1 MAELHRRLAY
11 AGWTASVVTM
21 TDIPV
26 NKAQLIGRAGDF
38 DGGRTAAW
46 MSGLANPAWRAVRDA
61 VTGHSIHC
69 VSSRPFSALTADLRL
84 GLRILGWMSTKTPVV
99 WYWWDQDWT
108 RVLPAG
114 AVPGKEHLNGGW
126 AVPGVPEVHVYR
138 REEAH
143 KVMIHECVHALGLDV
158 PTAVM
163 DPIRARF
170 EAALGRT
177 LWPHLGEAF
186 TEFYAEWL
194 WSIASSKGVTDA
206 AKRWTYQLACSESQA
221 AVVWDRIHGLKD
233 PEDTNVFAYYVLN
246 WVLMGHVGEVLYA
259 PIPSAALW
267 FDWWMASNDTL
278 NKMVADL
285 DSAVAKKDF
294 PMGMTCSG

>member
-1 MAELHRRLAY
+1 
-11 AGWTASVVTM
+11 M
-21 TDIPV
+21 TV
-26 NKAQLIGRAGDF
+26 
-38 DGGRTAAW
+38 
-46 MSGLANPAWRAVRDA
+46 
-61 VTGHSIHC
+61 
-69 VSSRPFSALTADLRL
+69 
-84 GLRILGWMSTKTPVV
+84 KTPVV

-114 AVPGKEHLNGGW
+114 AIPGKEHLNGGW

-163 DPIRARF
+163 DPIRVRF
-170 EAALGRT
+170 EGALGRR

-194 WSIASSKGVTDA
+194 WSIAAARSLADA
-206 AKRWTYQLACSESQA
+206 AKRWTYQRACSEGQA
-221 AVVWDRIHGLKD
+221 AVVWGRIRGLKE
-233 PEDTNVFAYYVLN
+233 PEDTNVFAYYVLK

-259 PIPSAALW
+259 PVASAALW
-267 FDWWMASNDTL
+267 FDWWQAARL
-278 NKMVADL
+278 KPVE
-285 DSAVAKKDF
+285 VKKDY
-294 PMGMTCSG
+294 PMGMTCPGSPGSPGSSS

>member
-1 MAELHRRLAY
+1 
-11 AGWTASVVTM
+11 M

-46 MSGLANPAWRAVRDA
+46 ISGLANPAWRAVRDA
-61 VTGHSIHC
+61 HTGHSIHC
-69 VSSRPFSALTADLRL
+69 VSSRGFNELTADLRL

-99 WYWWDQDWT
+99 WYWWDQDWK
-108 RVLPAG
+108 RVLPAD
-114 AVPGKEHLNGGW
+114 AIPGKEHLNGGW

-158 PTAVM
+158 PTAVI
-163 DPIRARF
+163 DPIRTRF
-170 EAALGRT
+170 EEALGRR

-194 WSIASSKGVTDA
+194 WSIAASRSLADS
-206 AKRWTYQLACSESQA
+206 AKRWNYQLACSENQA
-221 AVVWDRIHGLKD
+221 TVVWERIRGLKE
-233 PEDTNVFAYYVLN
+233 PEDTNVFAYYVLK
-246 WVLMGHVGEVLYA
+246 WVLMGHVGSVLYA
-259 PIPSAALW
+259 PVASVALW
-267 FDWWMASNDTL
+267 FDWWMASKGKLD
-278 NKMVADL
+278 KMVANL
-285 DSAVAKKDF
+285 DPAVAKKDF
-294 PMGMTCSG
+294 PMGMTCFSRGV